1 VHNLGLMETVMTGHP
16 STYSS
21 IASKLPN
28 QSMRNL
34 ASSVQ
39 NHAGYIKILWHHDI
53 LNPPTPMSHIV
64 TKVQPPSPP
73 QNVMSFKEDP

>member
-1 VHNLGLMETVMTGHP
+1 MTGHP

-21 IASKLPN
+21 IASKLRN

-39 NHAGYIKILWHHDI
+39 NHPGYIKISYHDI
-53 LNPPTPMSHIV
+53 LNPLSPMSHLV
-64 TKVQPPSPP
+64 TKAQTPSPP
-73 QNVMSFKEDP
+73 SESDVI